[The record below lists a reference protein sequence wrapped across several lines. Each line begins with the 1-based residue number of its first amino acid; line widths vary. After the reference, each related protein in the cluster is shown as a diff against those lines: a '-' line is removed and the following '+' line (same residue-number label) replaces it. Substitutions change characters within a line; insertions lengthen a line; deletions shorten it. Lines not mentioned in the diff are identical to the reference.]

1 MNVRVALAAAAALQ
15 TLTWVGAATA
25 SPTFPPAIKQFVG
38 SAMAPPCTICH
49 NNPSGGTGTATMR
62 FAMYMRSRGLMPLD
76 LNSLTVALMAAQ
88 AEGHISN
95 SDGIKDFDA
104 LRAGEDPN
112 NPKGVATGEAPPS
125 FGCGAHIASS
135 SDAGNG
141 KAMLLVGAAAIGVSR
156 RRWRS
161 SRSVTAA
168 RGGSPR

>member
-1 MNVRVALAAAAALQ
+1 MKFRVVLAAAAALQ

-25 SPTFPPAIKQFVG
+25 SPTFPPVIKQFVG

-49 NNPSGGTGTATMR
+49 NNPSGGTGTATTT

-76 LNSLTVALMAAQ
+76 LNSLTRALMAAQ
-88 AEGHISN
+88 AEMHISN
-95 SDGIKDFDA
+95 SVGITDFDA

-112 NPKGVATGEAPPS
+112 NPKGVATGETPPS
-125 FGCGAHIASS
+125 FGCGAHIAPS
-135 SDAGNG
+135 SDPGIG
-141 KAMLLVGAAAIGVSR
+141 KAMLLVGAAAIGISR
-156 RRWRS
+156 RRRWP